1 MPKWNLHDRQ
11 FGLCGVHPGIRIWI
25 TCWLPLAL
33 LLLIATAWAA
43 GLSQPGRIHG
53 QEGITVN
60 GVVVNGTEGEDIA
73 PGLLVSL
80 HAFGQDAG
88 SVDTV
93 ETTTDES
100 GGFQF
105 TDGVPTGDI
114 GYALTTDYSGMRY
127 SMLVGPEDL
136 ATTIEFLV
144 YESTQDLAVISV
156 EHHALL
162 ITNVNEI
169 EQQIEAV
176 EFISLSNTSDRTL
189 VPDLANVGQGQ
200 FSFMRFSLPP
210 RAANFDIQSDLVG
223 GEVIPVG
230 TGFGLTSPVTPGEH
244 SLSFSFTFPYQG
256 NAFDYQQNLLQG
268 AAIYQVLIPE
278 RLGQLEVGSLEPIPA
293 VDVEG
298 SLYRVWQGEDF
309 APGQGLEV
317 ELTNLPQPSLFA
329 RLGRSVTGAGF
340 WIIAIPIMLGAALLG
355 ALLYGSFWSHRLV
368 SVSWLAVQLPTN
380 GNSAHRETLVREV
393 AVLDE
398 KFQQGQ
404 VPNAEY
410 QAQRLELKDR
420 ILVAAMVGEG
430 PDTETDTGQK

>member
-1 MPKWNLHDRQ
+1 MLKWNLHD
-11 FGLCGVHPGIRIWI
+11 GPYSLCQIQPGIRIGI
-25 TCWLPLAL
+25 TRWVPLGI
-33 LLLIATAWAA
+33 LLLIATAWAV

-80 HAFGQDAG
+80 HAFGRDGG

-100 GGFQF
+100 GRFQF
-105 TDGVPTGDI
+105 TNGVPTGNI
-114 GYALTTDYSGMRY
+114 GYALTTEYSGMRY

-156 EHHALL
+156 ERHALV
-162 ITNVNEI
+162 INNVNEVA
-169 EQQIEAV
+169 QHIEAV
-176 EFISLSNTSDRTL
+176 EFISLSNDSDRTL
-189 VPDLANVGQGQ
+189 VPDLTNVGQGQ

-210 RAANFDIQSDLVG
+210 HAVNFDIQSDLVG

-230 TGFGLTSPVTPGEH
+230 TGFGLTSPVAPGEH
-244 SLSFSFTFPYQG
+244 NISFSFTFPYQG

-268 AAIYQVLIPE
+268 AALYQVLVPE
-278 RLGQLEVGSLEPIPA
+278 RMGQLEVDGLEQIPA
-293 VDVEG
+293 FEVES
-298 SLYRVWQGEDF
+298 SLYRVWQGQDF
-309 APGQGLEV
+309 APGQGLVV

-329 RLGRSVTGAGF
+329 RLGRSVTSSGF
-340 WIIAIPIMLGAALLG
+340 WIVAIPLMVGAALFV
-355 ALLYGSFWSHRLV
+355 ALLYGCFWPGRPV
-368 SVSWLAVQLPTN
+368 SVSERLVHLPTN
-380 GNSAHRETLVREV
+380 GNATHREILVWEM

-404 VPNAEY
+404 VPEAEY
-410 QAQRLELKDR
+410 QAKRLELKDQ
-420 ILVAAMVGEG
+420 IIDAARVGEG
-430 PDTETDTGQK
+430 PDTETDAGQG